1 MSTKLG
7 MSNKFCVNAVGL
19 GHSSWCGYGLVRSRP
34 SYARLINSLAIQ
46 WFLLKH
52 IDIMQ
57 HGQPTTL
64 IRHFRLSLMFYDL
77 RGKANYPASEWSNSV
92 LVVQLRIF

>member
-7 MSNKFCVNAVGL
+7 MSKKFCVNAVGL
-19 GHSSWCGYGLVRSRP
+19 GHISWCGYGLVRSWP
-34 SYARLINSLAIQ
+34 SYARPINNLAIQ
-46 WFLLKH
+46 WFLSRH
-52 IDIMQ
+52 TDIMQ

-77 RGKANYPASEWSNSV
+77 RVKASSIRQVNGQTV